1 MPTMPEQTLS
11 GSETLQSIFLRAMN
25 TDIEILLACERENTP
40 DLERF
45 AQTWFQYVEKHFSR
59 FRPDSELTHLNTL
72 SGERSL
78 ISASMLE
85 VLLLAENYQQ
95 MTEGIFNPLIL
106 EALDQAGYDT
116 TFEKIQSSKSPCV
129 PSNPNG
135 LVGFGGSFALNL
147 DLGTRSL
154 QLPPGTVIDLGGIVK
169 SWAVK
174 HLVAEYQNKFK
185 IVRGFVNAGGDLS
198 VWGSALD
205 TGEPWLIGIENPW
218 QPSED
223 IRTLALTNGSVATSS
238 TLGRQWSTP
247 LGPMHHLIDPRT
259 MTPSTSDVVQCTV
272 TGPNV
277 TECEIWAKVLCI
289 LGQKKGLE
297 LFARKSCGYE
307 AIVFTNQ
314 KETHFWKKNITQ
326 QKVS

>member
-1 MPTMPEQTLS
+1 MPTMPEPTLS
-11 GSETLQSIFLRAMN
+11 SSETLQSIFLRAMN
-25 TDIEILLACERENTP
+25 TDIEILLACENENTS

-106 EALDQAGYDT
+106 RALDHAGYDT
-116 TFEKIQSSKSPCV
+116 TFEEIQSKNSPCD
-129 PSNPNG
+129 PSK
-135 LVGFGGSFALNL
+135 LDLTVSSGSSLTMTL

-154 QLPPGTVIDLGGIVK
+154 QLPPGIEMDLGGIVK

-174 HLVAEYQNKFK
+174 HLVDEYKNRFK

-205 TGEPWLIGIENPW
+205 SGEPWLIGIENPW

-223 IRTLALTNGSVATSS
+223 ITTLTLANGSVATSS

-314 KETHFWKKNITQ
+314 KETHFWKRNITQ